1 MKGMQMNKLIRLVL
15 SIIIVLASMNIYT
28 TDCYAESYK
37 EYILMLDKAL
47 PDSAGFVDSVYN
59 SLESGGY
66 SKLAQ
71 DLIDGSGRFNA
82 QCIRISV
89 DNGYMLEY
97 VDKFKESGKLDA
109 NWQPPASTKSSGENT
124 ATQPKPK
131 TEYTV
136 EDVESYTAWT
146 IKNCN
151 IRSGADTTYDKV
163 GSLKKFEEVKVTGKA
178 STGWYRIT
186 TSSGAEAYISNS
198 LLTTDDPKKV
208 TVQTVEKN
216 GEVVTTTV
224 EGENPAAVAQ
234 VVEEIKAE
242 EVSDEESNEEE
253 PTYTS
258 EVTKEATC
266 TEKGIITYTSENGD
280 SYTEEIPMLE
290 HVPGDWEVSK
300 EPSLTKNGEKVKKCT
315 VCGEILETQK
325 IPAKTNVLIGIIIG
339 CVVVIGGCIAGVV
352 LYKNKKMK
360 DKK

>member
-146 IKNCN
+146 TKNCN

-178 STGWYRIT
+178 STGWCRIT

-198 LLTTDDPKKV
+198 LLTTEDPKTV
-208 TVQTVEKN
+208 TVQTSEKSD
-216 GEVVTTTV
+216 EVVTTV
-224 EGENPAAVAQ
+224 EGEKPSTAAQ
-234 VVEEIKAE
+234 VVDEIKAE
-242 EVSDEESNEEE
+242 EASEEPKEEPKEEE
-253 PTYTS
+253 LTYTS
-258 EVTKEATC
+258 EITKETTC

-300 EPSLTKNGEKVKKCT
+300 EPSLTKDGEKVKKCT

-325 IPAKTNVLIGIIIG
+325 IPAKTNVLIGLIIA
-339 CVVVIGGCIAGVV
+339 CVVAIGGCIAGVV
-352 LYKNKKMK
+352 LYKKQKK
-360 DKK
+360 D